1 MNIYDVYSF
10 YPVAPVRGQ
19 GSYVYDAKGQKY
31 LDFYGGHAVIS
42 IGHSHPH
49 YVKSLS
55 EQLQQIG
62 FYSNSV
68 ENPLQIELADKL
80 EAAAGISGYDIFYI
94 NSGAEANDNALK
106 LASFYNGR
114 SKVIALENS
123 FHGRT
128 SAAINVTHTGIK
140 HQAPINHGVDAT
152 YVHYQ
157 DTEAILAEIRK
168 GDAAAIIIEAI
179 QGVGGLDDISAESL
193 VAIRAACDET
203 DTIMIMDE
211 VQSGYGRS
219 GHFFA
224 YQIADIRPDII
235 TTAKG
240 MGNGFP
246 IGSVIIDSAKIPATK
261 GRLGT
266 TYGGNFLA
274 CAAGIAVL
282 DVIKNEQLID
292 NVQRCGQ
299 QLAQILTSIPGIKTI
314 KGRGL
319 MVGAEFDFPVA
330 AMRKSMV
337 LDHFL
342 FTGSSAN
349 PNLLRILPPLNIN
362 AAHLEEFEQ
371 KLTKAVNLHL
381 SHKS

>member
-31 LDFYGGHAVIS
+31 LDFYGGHA
-42 IGHSHPH
+42 
-49 YVKSLS
+49 
-55 EQLQQIG
+55 
-62 FYSNSV
+62 
-68 ENPLQIELADKL
+68 PLQIELADKL

-140 HQAPINHGVDAT
+140 HQAPINHGV
-152 YVHYQ
+152 
-157 DTEAILAEIRK
+157 
-168 GDAAAIIIEAI
+168 
-179 QGVGGLDDISAESL
+179 
-193 VAIRAACDET
+193 
-203 DTIMIMDE
+203 IMIMDE